1 MKKIAFLMMFLLTIA
16 GAASEQQAFE
26 HDAVLVENRSTAFV
40 VRATG
45 YSAEKKK
52 AAENAA
58 MSALDT
64 YLFVG
69 IEGVN
74 GGKPLLAECAREQKP
89 GYFSRLYD
97 EGRYSV
103 FARVLTEKPKA
114 EKQPDGRFLTTVEV
128 AISFK
133 ALQRDIA
140 TSKLPLYGQEQV
152 VEKPAVDAS
161 AVEVPRLLILP
172 DLSQQPA
179 ESCIAAIERDANV
192 RMAMNSLAAQFTK
205 RGVEVVDYKNAY
217 DSYMLANPGT
227 DAASA
232 EAAVLGQCAT
242 KAVVLVSA
250 GRKSQYGS
258 NGVTIGVKAV
268 DSATKEIIARE
279 ETSTRLVNTDN
290 IAKLFDF
297 ASVRVM
303 AKFIPAMKEALAQ
316 RMSKEQDAMVA
327 QKPVPVE
334 ENLDPID
341 VNLPKATEPRDN
353 TFAVVI
359 GNEDY
364 KYVAAVPFAARD
376 AAIFAKY
383 CSVTLGLPDDNIR
396 LYTNATY
403 GDILDAI
410 DDIKTISEV
419 YNGDIRVIFYY
430 AGHGVPDEATRN
442 AYLLPVDARSQQ
454 LKTCYPIEKL
464 YAELGSLKAHS
475 VTLLLDACFSGS
487 QRGDGMLMSARG
499 VALKPR
505 TDEPKGNMVAI
516 SAATGEE
523 TAYPY
528 AEKRHGMFTYY
539 LLSKL
544 QESGG
549 DVTLGE
555 LCDYIT
561 TKVSQQ
567 SVKVNRKQQTPTVM
581 PSPEDLLAKY
591 SINPNRI
598 GFDGKDKMSGDVLV
612 V

>member
-1 MKKIAFLMMFLLTIA
+1 MKKKAFLMTFLLIMA
-16 GAASEQQAFE
+16 VAARAQRVFE

-40 VRATG
+40 VRSTG

-232 EAAVLGQCAT
+232 EDAVLGQCAT

-383 CSVTLGLPDDNIR
+383 CRVTLGLPDDNIR

-487 QRGDGMLMSARG
+487 QRGDGMMKSARG

-581 PSPEDLLAKY
+581 PSPEIETSWRTLPL
-591 SINPNRI
+591 R
-598 GFDGKDKMSGDVLV
+598 
-612 V
+612 

>member
-1 MKKIAFLMMFLLTIA
+1 MKKIAFLMTFLLIMA
-16 GAASEQQAFE
+16 VAARAQQVFE

-40 VRATG
+40 VRSTG

-161 AVEVPRLLILP
+161 AVDVPRLLILP

-227 DAASA
+227 DAATA

-327 QKPVPVE
+327 QKPAPVE

-487 QRGDGMLMSARG
+487 QRGEGMLMSARG

-555 LCDYIT
+555 LCDYVTI
-561 TKVSQQ
+561 KVSQQ

-581 PSPEDLLAKY
+581 PSPEIETSWRTLPL
-591 SINPNRI
+591 R
-598 GFDGKDKMSGDVLV
+598 
-612 V
+612 

>member
-227 DAASA
+227 DAATA

-487 QRGDGMLMSARG
+487 QRGEGMLMSARG

-555 LCDYIT
+555 LCDYVTI
-561 TKVSQQ
+561 KVSQQ

-581 PSPEDLLAKY
+581 PSPEIETSWRTLPL
-591 SINPNRI
+591 R
-598 GFDGKDKMSGDVLV
+598 
-612 V
+612 

>member
-1 MKKIAFLMMFLLTIA
+1 MKKIAFLMTFLLIMA
-16 GAASEQQAFE
+16 VAARAQQVFE

-40 VRATG
+40 VRSTG

-353 TFAVVI
+353 TFAVII

-383 CSVTLGLPDDNIR
+383 CRVTLGLPDDNIR

-567 SVKVNRKQQTPTVM
+567 SVKVNRKQQTPTVV
-581 PSPEDLLAKY
+581 PSPEIETSLRTL
-591 SINPNRI
+591 PLR
-598 GFDGKDKMSGDVLV
+598 
-612 V
+612 

>member
-1 MKKIAFLMMFLLTIA
+1 MKTIAFLMMFLLTIA

-232 EAAVLGQCAT
+232 DAAVLGQCAT

-297 ASVRVM
+297 ASGRVM

-316 RMSKEQDAMVA
+316 RMSKEHDAVVA
-327 QKPVPVE
+327 PKPAPGE

-353 TFAVVI
+353 TFAVII

-383 CSVTLGLPDDNIR
+383 CRVTLGLPDDNIR

-581 PSPEDLLAKY
+581 PSPEIETSWRTLPL
-591 SINPNRI
+591 R
-598 GFDGKDKMSGDVLV
+598 
-612 V
+612 

>member
-152 VEKPAVDAS
+152 VEKPAVDAL

-353 TFAVVI
+353 TFAVII

-487 QRGDGMLMSARG
+487 QRGEGMLMSARG

-581 PSPEDLLAKY
+581 PSPEIETSWRTLPL
-591 SINPNRI
+591 R
-598 GFDGKDKMSGDVLV
+598 
-612 V
+612 

>member
-227 DAASA
+227 DAATA

-581 PSPEDLLAKY
+581 PSPEIETSWRTLPL
-591 SINPNRI
+591 R
-598 GFDGKDKMSGDVLV
+598 
-612 V
+612 

>member
-327 QKPVPVE
+327 QKPAPVE

-581 PSPEDLLAKY
+581 PSPEIETSWRTLPL
-591 SINPNRI
+591 R
-598 GFDGKDKMSGDVLV
+598 
-612 V
+612 